1 MNQESLLI
9 TDDLRDLWLFL
20 RRKWKLM
27 LQITL
32 WCVFLALL
40 LVLILPPRYRAEMLI
55 IVDPRK
61 THVTNIEDVI
71 SDLPPTSDVIRSEM
85 DIIQSRAVI
94 DRVIAKLGLMED
106 LDYAPR
112 PSLVR
117 SALAFIGLDSDVDES
132 ARTVEEK
139 LSEVAEA
146 VKKRLS
152 VDNDGRSVSIE
163 LKYRDGDPERAARI
177 VNAIANEYLAS
188 QLDIK
193 YNEAQRVNA
202 WLEKRLEALRDEV
215 RAREKAVEDF
225 KEANN
230 LISSGDETVVQQ
242 QLTELNKKLSEARA
256 ERFQA
261 EARLSSIQGLARA
274 ELETSAEVI
283 ASPLIQKLKE
293 QEAEVRRKEAEL
305 ENRYGNLHP
314 TIKNV
319 RNELAGIRGK
329 INEEIKKIV
338 DGVKNSFEV
347 ADRKVASLEKEIKE
361 LEGKTGEGNQ
371 AMVTLRQ
378 LSREAAASRSLYE
391 GFLERSKQI
400 TEQMSMQ
407 KQDARIVA
415 PAAVPL
421 KPYFPNALLF
431 LAAGAALGAVA
442 GFIISMLLE
451 YMDRGFRSVREI
463 EAMFDVT
470 GIGLTPLAE
479 SSPGMLL
486 PDYVMQKPLST
497 YAEAVRS
504 IRAAIHFA
512 DVDSPPKVIMVTSA
526 LPGEG
531 KSFFSASLA
540 RILAMS
546 GSRVVLIEAD
556 MRRPV
561 MADMLK
567 LDKKKPDLAMVLAHT
582 AKLEE
587 AVQRD
592 KSGAD
597 VIISRDN
604 NPHPQDLLGSRQM
617 HLLVEILRLKYD
629 MVIIDTPPV
638 MALSDATIV
647 AANAA
652 DATIFTVR
660 WASTPREVVGEC
672 LSKLKSLNV
681 KLAGVVLTQVDLD
694 KQKDY
699 GHGDVGSY
707 YGLYKQYFKN

>member
-1 MNQESLLI
+1 MEQQNPFM
-9 TDDLRDLWLFL
+9 TDDLHDLWLFL

-27 LQITL
+27 LQVTL
-32 WCVFLALL
+32 GCVWIALMLALF
-40 LVLILPPRYRAEMLI
+40 LPPRYRAEMMI

-61 THVTNIEDVI
+61 THITNIEDVI
-71 SDLPPTSDVIRSEM
+71 SDLQPTSDVIRSEV

-94 DRVIAKLGLMED
+94 DRAIKSLGLMED
-106 LDYAPR
+106 PDYAPK
-112 PSLVR
+112 PSTMEKLFSLLR
-117 SALAFIGLDSDVDES
+117 ISEEETPQSE
-132 ARTVEEK
+132 EEK
-139 LSEVAEA
+139 LSKVAEI

-152 VDNDGRSVSIE
+152 AENDGRSVSIN
-163 LKYRDGDPERAARI
+163 LAYRDENAERAARI
-177 VNAIANEYLAS
+177 ANAIANEYLLN

-202 WLEKRLEALRDEV
+202 WLNKRMENLRNEV
-215 RAREKAVEDF
+215 KQKEKAVEDF
-225 KEANN
+225 KAANN
-230 LISSGDETVVQQ
+230 LIGIGDETITQQ
-242 QLTELNKKLSEARA
+242 QLSELNKKLSEARA

-261 EARLSSIQGLARA
+261 EARLNSIKGLSRA
-274 ELETSAEVI
+274 ELETSPEI
-283 ASPLIQKLKE
+283 IGSDLIKRLKE

-319 RNELAGIRGK
+319 RNELSGIRGK
-329 INEEIKKIV
+329 ISEEIHKIV
-338 DGVKNSFEV
+338 EGVKNTYEV
-347 ADRKVASLEKEIKE
+347 ADRKVASLEKEIKD
-361 LEGKTGEGNQ
+361 LEEKTGEGNQ

-378 LSREAAASRSLYE
+378 LTREAAASRSLYE

-400 TEQMSMQ
+400 AEQMSLQ

-415 PAAVPL
+415 PATTPL
-421 KPYFPNALLF
+421 KPYFPNKLLF
-431 LAAGAALGAVA
+431 LAFGLAGGSVLGFLIA
-442 GFIISMLLE
+442 MLLE
-451 YMDRGFRSVREI
+451 YMDRGFRSVRDIEI
-463 EAMFDVT
+463 MFDVP
-470 GIGLTPLAE
+470 GIGLTPVAE
-479 SSPGMLL
+479 AGEGMLL
-486 PDYVMQKPLST
+486 PDYVLQKPLST

-504 IRAAIHFA
+504 IRAAIHFSN
-512 DVDSPPKVIMVTSA
+512 VDSPPKVIMVTSA

-540 RILAMS
+540 RIMAMS
-546 GSRVVLIEAD
+546 GSKVILIEAD

-567 LDKKKPDLAMVLAHT
+567 LDKNKPDLAMVLGHV
-582 AKLEE
+582 AKLED

-592 KSGAD
+592 DSGAD

-604 NPHPQDLLGSRQM
+604 IPHPQDMLGSRQM
-617 HLLVEILRLKYD
+617 HLLVEVLRLKYD

-652 DATIFTVR
+652 DATLFTVR
-660 WASTPREVVGEC
+660 WASTPRDVVGEC
-672 LSKLKSLNV
+672 IARLKSLNI
-681 KLAGVVLTQVDLD
+681 KIAGVILTQVDLN

-699 GHGDVGSY
+699 GHGDFGSY
-707 YGLYKQYFKN
+707 YGLYKKYFND